1 MRVID
6 YAKEI
11 GMTPYAAAKRL
22 QRAGMSSSLLQ
33 EVNDQIKEVL
43 SLPAEGAK
51 KRGRHPVVRQVQRQP
66 AVSPTA
72 TQKVE
77 VETQNVLNDSDS
89 KKTKRPFAFDAFL
102 SIVADIF
109 LVLGVVAHCVLV
121 VQELVLNA
129 GQIGAT
135 AGIFVSLIYAA
146 SLVLSIMPRFYEQ
159 SFTLILVIFFLDM
172 CSIYLH
178 YVSFRQTIAHAFAL
192 GLSIIVGT
200 CAFYCSYLFRSKH
213 LVDDSDNA

>member
-1 MRVID
+1 MTV
-6 YAKEI
+6 KEYI
-11 GMTPYAAAKRL
+11 QQTGLSAHAAAKRL
-22 QRAGMSSSLLQ
+22 QRAGRSSSLNQ
-33 EVNDQIKEVL
+33 EVDDTIRDILSAPAEASRRGRSRRQQLERAPSQRQTAVIVEERGVKTDNVADEKADSKRSSLSISVVL
-43 SLPAEGAK
+43 SAI
-51 KRGRHPVVRQVQRQP
+51 
-66 AVSPTA
+66 
-72 TQKVE
+72 
-77 VETQNVLNDSDS
+77 SDV
-89 KKTKRPFAFDAFL
+89 FL
-102 SIVADIF
+102 IA
-109 LVLGVVAHCVLV
+109 GVVAHCVLV

-135 AGIFVSLIYAA
+135 SGIFVSLIYAA

-178 YVSFRQTIAHAFAL
+178 YVSFRQTIAHGFAL

>member
-1 MRVID
+1 
-6 YAKEI
+6 
-11 GMTPYAAAKRL
+11 MTVREYIHITGLSAHAAAKRL
-22 QRAGMSSSLLQ
+22 QRAGRSSSLNQ
-33 EVNDQIKEVL
+33 EVDDTIRDILSAPAEASRRGRSRRQQLQRALPQRQAALLVEEREEKTDNIDEKADIKRWSLSVSAVL
-43 SLPAEGAK
+43 SAI
-51 KRGRHPVVRQVQRQP
+51 
-66 AVSPTA
+66 
-72 TQKVE
+72 
-77 VETQNVLNDSDS
+77 SDV
-89 KKTKRPFAFDAFL
+89 FL
-102 SIVADIF
+102 IA
-109 LVLGVVAHCVLV
+109 GVVAHCVLV
-121 VQELVLNA
+121 VQELILNA

-178 YVSFRQTIAHAFAL
+178 YVSFRQAIPSAFAL
-192 GLSIIVGT
+192 GLSVIIGL